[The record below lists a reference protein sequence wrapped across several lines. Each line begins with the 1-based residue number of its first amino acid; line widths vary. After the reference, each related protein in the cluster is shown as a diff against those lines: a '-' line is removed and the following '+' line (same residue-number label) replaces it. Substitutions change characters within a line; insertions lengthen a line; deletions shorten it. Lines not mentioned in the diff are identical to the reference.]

1 MDELQYYN
9 DTAQPPKNNRKAL
22 KYVIIAAVVIG
33 LLIFIFPP
41 LYLHTTSLKL
51 YPAYRAITSI
61 HRNIREPDWFSDFAE
76 DVENDFAFDYM
87 PSMMQGTGH
96 YSVRFRTSPEKAREY
111 AERFAEQARY
121 EFLLSQY
128 SDSAWTSVRDLGYD
142 APENKDSI
150 LIFRDTDFWS
160 GHEETAKVYVIDAVL
175 DWNHPHSSAIIVDE
189 EAGMVELSQL
199 G

>member
-41 LYLHTTSLKL
+41 IGMHTKSLTI
-51 YPAYRAITSI
+51 YRAAT
-61 HRNIREPDWFSDFAE
+61 HHYKKLRQPDWFGDFAGDADSDFAF
-76 DVENDFAFDYM
+76 NYM
-87 PSMMQGTGH
+87 ASILQGTGH
-96 YSVRFRTSPEKAREY
+96 FTVRFKTSPEKAREY
-111 AERFAEQARY
+111 AERFSPAQY
-121 EFLLSQY
+121 EFMLSQY
-128 SDSAWTSVRDLGYD
+128 SDFAWTSVRDLGYD
-142 APENKDSI
+142 APEDKDTIVIQYDS
-150 LIFRDTDFWS
+150 DFWQ
-160 GHEETAKVYVIDAVL
+160 GHEETARVCVTNANL
-175 DWNHPHSSAIIVDE
+175 DWNHPRSSVMIVDE